1 MGGVLVLLDGVYNI
15 VDGDLSEAAR
25 RGGVATYATCG
36 INVRGK
42 LRVVA
47 ELGCP
52 VKENVRNASIA
63 VPRLDPDY
71 PVRAFC
77 VRILLG
83 LS

>member
-1 MGGVLVLLDGVYNI
+1 LSKWCRPITVGALRWGDGLDG
-15 VDGDLSEAAR
+15 AATH
-25 RGGVATYATCG
+25 VTCG
-36 INVRGK
+36 INVLVK
-42 LRVVA
+42 LRDVA

-52 VKENVRNASIA
+52 AKENARNASRR